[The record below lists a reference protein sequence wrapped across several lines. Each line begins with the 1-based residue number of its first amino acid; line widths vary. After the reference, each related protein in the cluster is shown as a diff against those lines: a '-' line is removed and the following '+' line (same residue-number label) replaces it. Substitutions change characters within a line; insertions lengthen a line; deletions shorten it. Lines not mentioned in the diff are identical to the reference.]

1 MSFLRQDSW
10 SSSDGEGSPDG
21 RRRDT
26 TRAGFRLP
34 WAVGSM
40 ASLTGCLTDNSYL
53 PKPPG
58 PGGPPGTPTSPGAGG
73 LQGPPGA
80 PGLPG
85 PAAAA
90 GPAGPPGPRGP
101 QGLPGPAGPQG
112 LPGPAGPPGL
122 PGPAGPQGLPGPAG
136 PSGPPG
142 PPGPPGLPS
151 SAEAGTIEAPGPAAP
166 LALPEPERRAQTA
179 DYVPG
184 KTVTLAG
191 GRLLHMSR
199 EAQLYEARQRREEA
213 QMPTI
218 GRPPINYPA
227 QLPLMQQVWQPIIW
241 PHSGPSLHDLLLPSS
256 PLINYG
262 HRSWPVTNPH
272 SVVRSLMS
280 FLWPGTNPRKSW
292 RTDHGMLTRLNRLI
306 NEYNAYGLPQSIH
319 HDFHH
324 EERNPS
330 ADLARQIQNPAWR
343 CRCWRY
349 TLGDSY
355 FNDTDVTI
363 ITRLGGLWIDDSAKL
378 ISLFQRLV
386 VSLVLYYLR
395 SPEFLQRHPDV
406 IPDTRDDKW
415 PADYIE
421 FFELM
426 MERRGY
432 DALRG
437 KNYSL
442 RVPDRKLLSELTGM
456 TTERIKNRL
465 TQRSRDDNI
474 RRELQ
479 PDLAKGLTEIE
490 KLYWDEYL
498 LPRFLL
504 DPLFGVINI
513 SEATHLEFLSAIASE
528 RLRSDATARTQVEV
542 YVNHWITTGRRRGPQ
557 QRKQAIQLYN
567 MLASRRNRPPYDET
581 HPENTDVVWI
591 YEASLQVMALWR
603 ERLAD
608 MLAGRRRLLDIDLA
622 DNEDCLRRMEE
633 AVGLSPPRG
642 QPPPADEPNT
652 PLEPGE
658 EGAPQAAPRSPS
670 PDPTQPGQFGGIDIN
685 DIEFGELE
693 WGPPDGSPAIR
704 PYASPD
710 RNVQPL
716 SVEEYMKVVSPSASG
731 DGGPTP
737 VPADPVGGFQ
747 ELLESPT
754 RVDTSWEDYL
764 VWEASTSH
772 TRDRQGQVAVPA
784 LALDSSERPS
794 LPAPTPE
801 DDFSTANPEFLS
813 LLLQGPHAGTLTPFF
828 QMELYPDVDPG
839 SQFPVETVGGSP
851 APTPLLTGP
860 PSPARRLSPEAQMSQ
875 DKIVSDM
882 SQDLTDKLPSPQ
894 QEEQL
899 FEWQAREQQRKQ
911 VEDQRRQA
919 EEDLTQADERRQ
931 SKRPMEESG
940 EASATPDAG
949 QGTPSQGRWRRR
961 ADRQVRTSGPGG
973 PSSPRR
979 LEGDFEA
986 LAPAAGGGVQDP
998 RTVNDE
1004 AIAREHQEE
1013 EDLMAALEM
1022 EGLQATEQAMMYE
1035 DAGRDDIW
1043 NTNPSWAGEGPRIS
1057 DLRDP
1062 ADERINYGH
1071 RAWPILN
1078 PDKFIKEM
1086 MAFCWPGAKGSDN
1099 YVKDQFQTQRTKKLV
1114 EEFNT
1119 TGLPQ
1124 TMHVDSRHEQPDT
1137 AAAET
1142 RQPLDPA
1149 WRCWCWRDR
1158 LGQNYFNDTD
1168 ATIIR
1173 RLGPM
1178 WINDSQ
1184 LLIHILKRLITA
1196 MLNFYT
1202 TEAPEFA
1209 INNPVLA
1216 AKPYRYKWTL
1226 ESVVI
1231 YEKMLERHGTDFW
1244 GGQNWLLDKE
1254 QFKLVENLTGMN
1266 SNSIQKKML
1275 NLKSKR
1281 TKIVPVE
1288 MRTRTVAPEV
1298 TRRRVFDLE
1307 ESLFWDEY
1315 LLSRRLFLPWFSH
1328 GMIHKRHIE
1337 TFKNHICKTG
1347 PDDPTLD
1354 KKIRYYVW
1362 HWNVYNRARRGTQQ
1376 RQEAITY
1383 YNNMLARPHNMPYY
1397 SFSNP
1402 LRNNPRWIV
1411 EASQAAMETYRRE
1424 VEDFRQQN
1432 PLIRLSDDVFRD
1444 LALRREDLNDPQLD
1458 VQPQEAPG
1466 EGGEMTVD
1474 GALGPSVHSPHRGQR
1489 SDAPVPTQEEVEG
1502 EIELKWD
1509 KNIKKELTPQLKSL
1523 AQHYHVLEYFQ
1534 DVFPPYPPP
1543 VFLRNR
1549 YAPANNSAARQNLD
1563 DSDGSPGGGV
1573 GGGDSMSSGSEGGP
1587 SAATN
1592 APGSTTSS
1600 GRGTSAPRGGAT
1612 SGRGSGRGG
1621 GAGGGVAAEGRGRG
1635 KDRTS
1640 ASQSQ
1645 ARSQSAPP
1653 APAAAAPA
1661 QPAAPGTPAQP
1672 AAGAGRARSQGP
1684 PAGRRAGA
1692 GRAAPGQRGSTRN
1705 VKRGGR

>member
-306 NEYNAYGLPQSIH
+306 NEYNVSSANECTLMKWSLQTRDCKRRQLPLIDIQSKYLGF
-319 HDFHH
+319 DF
-324 EERNPS
+324 
-330 ADLARQIQNPAWR
+330 LAF
-343 CRCWRY
+343 
-349 TLGDSY
+349 G
-355 FNDTDVTI
+355 FNLVKGI
-363 ITRLGGLWIDDSAKL
+363 IMKDIIMTPLN
-378 ISLFQRLV
+378 LV

-772 TRDRQGQVAVPA
+772 TRDRQGQ
-784 LALDSSERPS
+784 
-794 LPAPTPE
+794 
-801 DDFSTANPEFLS
+801 
-813 LLLQGPHAGTLTPFF
+813 GPHAGTLTPFF

-1004 AIAREHQEE
+1004 AIAREQQEE

-1266 SNSIQKKML
+1266 SNS
-1275 NLKSKR
+1275 
-1281 TKIVPVE
+1281 
-1288 MRTRTVAPEV
+1288 
-1298 TRRRVFDLE
+1298 
-1307 ESLFWDEY
+1307 
-1315 LLSRRLFLPWFSH
+1315 
-1328 GMIHKRHIE
+1328 
-1337 TFKNHICKTG
+1337 
-1347 PDDPTLD
+1347 
-1354 KKIRYYVW
+1354 IRYYVW